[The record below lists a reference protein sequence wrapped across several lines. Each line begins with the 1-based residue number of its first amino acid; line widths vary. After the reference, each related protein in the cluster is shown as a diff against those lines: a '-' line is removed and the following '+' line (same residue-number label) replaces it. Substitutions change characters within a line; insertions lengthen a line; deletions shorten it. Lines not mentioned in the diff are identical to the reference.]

1 MTVNRYPKARQGTS
15 APGPRPRRGPPELTR
30 ERLIDAA
37 ATLFNRLGYHGTDS
51 NSIAKEAGYATGTFY
66 KHFQDKR
73 EAFLAVYERWIAA
86 EWQAI
91 DAELANERDSEE
103 TARRIVDL
111 TIEFHT
117 EWRGLRASLMELIF
131 SDEEARRF
139 FRAQRLE
146 QLQTMARLRRRRK
159 LPARTR
165 EQDAIHLFMTER
177 IFDAFGQGELQAL
190 GLDCAEIRESMV
202 QRVLALL
209 R

>member
-1 MTVNRYPKARQGTS
+1 MS

-30 ERLIDAA
+30 ERIIEAA

-66 KHFQDKR
+66 KHFRDKR
-73 EAFLAVYERWIAA
+73 EAFLSVYERWVAA

-91 DAELANERDSEE
+91 EAEIAKEQNSEE

-111 TIEFHT
+111 TIDFHT

-131 SDEEARRF
+131 ADEEARKF
-139 FRAQRLE
+139 FRAQRLK
-146 QLQTMARLRRRRK
+146 QLAMMARLRRRLK
-159 LPARTR
+159 LPVRTR

-177 IFDAFGQGELQAL
+177 VFDAIGQGEIQAL
-190 GLDCAEIRESMV
+190 GLDSTEVRESMV

>member
-117 EWRGLRASLMELIF
+117 EWRGLRASLME
-131 SDEEARRF
+131 
-139 FRAQRLE
+139 
-146 QLQTMARLRRRRK
+146 
-159 LPARTR
+159 
-165 EQDAIHLFMTER
+165 
-177 IFDAFGQGELQAL
+177 
-190 GLDCAEIRESMV
+190 
-202 QRVLALL
+202 
-209 R
+209 

>member
-1 MTVNRYPKARQGTS
+1 MTRARI
-15 APGPRPRRGPPELTR
+15 L
-30 ERLIDAA
+30 DAA

-66 KHFQDKR
+66 KHFRDKR
-73 EAFLAVYERWIAA
+73 AAFLSVYERWIVA

-91 DAELANERDSEE
+91 DAEIAKEQKPEE
-103 TARRIVDL
+103 TARGIVDL

-117 EWRGLRASLMELIF
+117 QWRGLRASLMELIF

-139 FRAQRLE
+139 FRTQRIR
-146 QLQTMARLRRRRK
+146 QLDMMARLRHRLK
-159 LPARTR
+159 LAARAR
-165 EQDAIHLFMTER
+165 EEDAIHLFITER
-177 IFDAFGQGELQAL
+177 VFDAIGQGEIQAL
-190 GLDCAEIRESMV
+190 GLDFTVIRESMV

>member
-1 MTVNRYPKARQGTS
+1 MS

-30 ERLIDAA
+30 ERIIGAA

-51 NSIAKEAGYATGTFY
+51 NSIAKEAGYATGSFY
-66 KHFQDKR
+66 KHFRDKR
-73 EAFLAVYERWIAA
+73 EAFLSVYERWVTA

-91 DAELANERDSEE
+91 DAEIAKEQKPEE
-103 TARRIVDL
+103 TARRIVGL

-117 EWRGLRASLMELIF
+117 QWRGLRASLMELIF
-131 SDEEARRF
+131 SDQEARRF
-139 FRAQRLE
+139 FRAQRLR
-146 QLQTMARLRRRRK
+146 QLDMMARLRRRLK

-177 IFDAFGQGELQAL
+177 VFDAIGQGEIEQL
-190 GLDCAEIRESMV
+190 GLDCTEIREAMV

>member
-1 MTVNRYPKARQGTS
+1 
-15 APGPRPRRGPPELTR
+15 
-30 ERLIDAA
+30 
-37 ATLFNRLGYHGTDS
+37 
-51 NSIAKEAGYATGTFY
+51 
-66 KHFQDKR
+66 
-73 EAFLAVYERWIAA
+73 FLAVYERWIAA

-165 EQDAIHLFMTER
+165 EQDAIHLFMT
-177 IFDAFGQGELQAL
+177 
-190 GLDCAEIRESMV
+190 
-202 QRVLALL
+202 
-209 R
+209 

>member
-1 MTVNRYPKARQGTS
+1 
-15 APGPRPRRGPPELTR
+15 LTR
-30 ERLIDAA
+30 ERIVDAA

-66 KHFQDKR
+66 KHFRDKR
-73 EAFLAVYERWIAA
+73 EVFLAVYERWVAA

-91 DAELANERDSEE
+91 DAEIAKEDKSEE

-117 EWRGLRASLMELIF
+117 QWRGLRASLMELIF
-131 SDEEARRF
+131 SDEEARKF
-139 FRAQRLE
+139 FRAQRIR
-146 QLQTMARLRRRRK
+146 QLDTMARLRRRLK

-177 IFDAFGQGELQAL
+177 VFDALGQGEIQAL
-190 GLDCAEIRESMV
+190 GLDYTEIKESMV